1 MRLTGSYVDMTLSS
15 QEIAAIIENLPT
27 DLDEQRKSA
36 VLNAYSLVGKVNYFW
51 GGKSTV
57 IGWDS
62 RWGTLTKV
70 TAEGSPTTET
80 VRPFGLDCSGYV
92 TWVFVNAAGT
102 ADAADRIGDGA
113 SNQYAACT
121 QIRWSQA
128 QPGDLAF
135 YSDLS
140 HVGIIVCR
148 ENGNLLIA
156 NCSSNQNNVV
166 VSSVSDASSSGFYM
180 IGRPQFYQ

>member
-1 MRLTGSYVDMTLSS
+1 M
-15 QEIAAIIENLPT
+15 
-27 DLDEQRKSA
+27 
-36 VLNAYSLVGKVNYFW
+36 
-51 GGKSTV
+51 
-57 IGWDS
+57 
-62 RWGTLTKV
+62 
-70 TAEGSPTTET
+70 TAEDSPTTGT

-92 TWVFVNAAGT
+92 TRVFVNAT
-102 ADAADRIGDGA
+102 ASADTVNIIRDGA
-113 SNQYAACT
+113 SNQYGACT
-121 QIRWSQA
+121 PISWSQA

-140 HVGIIVCR
+140 HVGIVVCR

-166 VSSVSDASSSGFYM
+166 VSSVSDASASGFYM